1 MLDLHVKKWNS
12 LYKIITNLF
21 VQTISIYDPLQFFF
35 LLLLRFANSHDLP
48 THTHLHSSCFSH
60 NFPQSFFNFQLF
72 IYAFLLKIPSL
83 SLSPFSFSFPIFP
96 FTIFILYICF
106 SLSICCCLSS
116 FFFSFVFTFTLLLL
130 FVHHIIQQYNFLS
143 LLVLVRLVVEL
154 LENLFQFLYPLQ

>member
-83 SLSPFSFSFPIFP
+83 SFSLFIFISNFPIYNFHSLHLFFFIHLLLSFFGFSFHSF
-96 FTIFILYICF
+96 Y
-106 SLSICCCLSS
+106 
-116 FFFSFVFTFTLLLL
+116 FTLLLL